1 MDITSSEAQ
10 EIMFGTYTLLAG
22 NSILIYDHIATL
34 QEEIA
39 FIWRRPKMLSAIL
52 FLLNRYF
59 ALFCNISCLVL
70 ASVPLS
76 DELFRIHTVQTIDLC
91 SPSNRCLPYNYH
103 SHLCSLWGS
112 KRLLTCMTTIMVAL
126 AIAASVGSL
135 GHFASDLLPG
145 VGCYETY
152 SEAVAARLGIAWAAE
167 MVFELLIFIL
177 IVYRICKTRGLL
189 RLSLVTRRNIVDI
202 IFHNGVMYFGAMT
215 LVNLP
220 NILMFYSG
228 SVATRGTLAT
238 LTSCLSVT
246 LISRLMLNLHKSID
260 TGICSIPARDKGPS
274 LAVFTTRINVQSAI
288 SCRFL
293 ECRGG

>member
-10 EIMFGTYTLLAG
+10 QILFATYTLLAG
-22 NSILIYDHIATL
+22 NSILIYDHMVTL
-34 QEEIA
+34 PEEIT

-76 DELFRIHTVQTIDLC
+76 DEVPLFHYAYSELAAVVV
-91 SPSNRCLPYNYH
+91 CLIINIRTYALYG
-103 SHLCSLWGS
+103 GS
-112 KRLLTCMTTIMVAL
+112 KRLLTCMTIIMVAL
-126 AIAASVGSL
+126 AIGVSVGSL

-145 VGCYETY
+145 VGCYETF
-152 SEAVAARLGIAWAAE
+152 SETVAARLGLAWAAE

-189 RLSLVTRRNIVDI
+189 RLSLFTRRNVIDI
-202 IFHNGVMYFGAMT
+202 IFHDGAMYLGAMT

-220 NILMFYSG
+220 NILTYYVSKCMNIDRVTIRLQLELVWFGEHTQPHLIFMFS
-228 SVATRGTLAT
+228 
-238 LTSCLSVT
+238 
-246 LISRLMLNLHKSID
+246 IS
-260 TGICSIPARDKGPS
+260 
-274 LAVFTTRINVQSAI
+274 
-288 SCRFL
+288 
-293 ECRGG
+293 